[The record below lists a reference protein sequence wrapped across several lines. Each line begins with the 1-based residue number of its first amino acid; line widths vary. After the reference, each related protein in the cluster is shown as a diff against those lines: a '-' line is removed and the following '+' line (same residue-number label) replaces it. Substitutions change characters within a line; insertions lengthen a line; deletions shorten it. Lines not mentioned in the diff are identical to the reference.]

1 MFQVSSTKSSIPL
14 TPTSEYSTQ
23 NLIPQKHMESHQH
36 SFVTELSA
44 NHFPTE
50 AEGKPMSTLIN
61 KLKGTDSIA
70 DAKKLTN
77 EIKTAAQKLAN
88 NIQEMRNNYFTVEN
102 ENTDWVYGRMA
113 EGYTDSDRDKYIRAL
128 VHYFQCDNELTSLP
142 NDLDFSIRRIA
153 APHHS
158 GQVYG
163 DWKALENLIKGQ
175 SAYLPDLTYNRG
187 STQFG

>member
-14 TPTSEYSTQ
+14 TPTCEYSTQ
-23 NLIPQKHMESHQH
+23 NFIPQKHMESHQH

-44 NHFPTE
+44 NHLPTE

-77 EIKTAAQKLAN
+77 EIKTAAKKLADG
-88 NIQEMRNNYFTVEN
+88 IQEMRNNYFTVEN
-102 ENTDWVYGRMA
+102 EDTDLVYGRMA

-128 VHYFQCDNELTSLP
+128 EH
-142 NDLDFSIRRIA
+142 
-153 APHHS
+153 
-158 GQVYG
+158 
-163 DWKALENLIKGQ
+163 
-175 SAYLPDLTYNRG
+175 
-187 STQFG
+187 